1 MLTNYYLIEEIKMD
15 NYNIKHLQHHNRFIV
30 TNELGIEIGKL
41 KYDVDPSN
49 NFIISSTEVNPKYTG
64 QGLGTKLVQ
73 EALDYAKH
81 NRFEV
86 RSTCTFADKFI

>member
-1 MLTNYYLIEEIKMD
+1 MEKYK
-15 NYNIKHLQHHNRFIV
+15 IKHLQHHNRFII
-30 TNELGIEIGKL
+30 TDELGIEVGKL

-49 NFIISSTEVNPKYTG
+49 NFIISSTVVKPNYNG

-81 NRFEV
+81 NHFDV
-86 RSTCTFADKFI
+86 KSICSFADKFI